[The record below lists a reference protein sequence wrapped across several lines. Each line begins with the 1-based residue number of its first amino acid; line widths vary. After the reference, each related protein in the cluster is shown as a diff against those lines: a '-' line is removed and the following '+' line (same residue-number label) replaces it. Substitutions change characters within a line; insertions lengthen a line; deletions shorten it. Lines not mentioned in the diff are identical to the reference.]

1 MRDKVAEAICNSS
14 LNKWPHWS
22 ALDEAQRDAFRR
34 MADAAIKTIFGRLT
48 RVDIIGDRFYEIWA
62 DEWEASIQDDGQTLK
77 LYQFGDGCDAK
88 AERDRVLDRDLM
100 VLIRER
106 SDEP

>member
-1 MRDKVAEAICNSS
+1 MRDEVAEAICNSS

-22 ALDEAQRDAFRR
+22 ALDEAQRASFLR

-48 RVDIIGDRFYEIWA
+48 RVDIIGDRVYEIWA

-88 AERDRVLDRDLM
+88 AERDRVLGNELLD
-100 VLIRER
+100 VIRGMHEL
-106 SDEP
+106 